1 MKKFIIIN
9 GEHAYLKNFSDSE
22 CTVAEK
28 KALEW
33 AENYC
38 DHSHEIIVRQVNF
51 IKDLDNGTTYNHYN
65 KSEL

>member
-9 GEHAYLKNFSDSE
+9 GEHSYIKSFGDS
-22 CTVAEK
+22 VAEK